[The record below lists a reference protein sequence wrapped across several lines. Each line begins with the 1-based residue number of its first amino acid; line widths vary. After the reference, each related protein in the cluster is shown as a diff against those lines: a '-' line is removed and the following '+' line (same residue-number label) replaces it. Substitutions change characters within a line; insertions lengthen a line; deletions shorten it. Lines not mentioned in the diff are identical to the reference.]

1 MTKLI
6 IFLQVCDFGPYKKL
20 IIPPTSIEVVRK
32 RNSVRKCYILKSI
45 KPPNW
50 LDWSPLIV
58 ITNCKSGSNEGD
70 QIMSLFRGVLNPAQV
85 IDIGKK
91 KPEAALEWCVLLKS
105 IPSKILVAGGD
116 GTIGWILNTILKL
129 NLEVQPAV
137 GILPL
142 GKGAIQK
149 FQYKS

>member
-1 MTKLI
+1 
-6 IFLQVCDFGPYKKL
+6 
-20 IIPPTSIEVVRK
+20 
-32 RNSVRKCYILKSI
+32 
-45 KPPNW
+45 
-50 LDWSPLIV
+50 
-58 ITNCKSGSNEGD
+58 
-70 QIMSLFRGVLNPAQV
+70 MSLFRGVLNPAQV

-142 GKGAIQK
+142 GKGANPKISVQILNLNFFYPYRYWK
-149 FQYKS
+149 RHVKGFRLG